1 MKEKQRA
8 RSMKLLKLG
17 RMGMKELV
25 KQPVK
30 QAVREALAEERALA
44 DDGDRDRTEIKE
56 VPRRQTKP
64 TDYDTVE
71 YDTEQDDSGGGML
84 KSALLL
90 AVLGL
95 VAVVLVKKRKML
107 MGAVKSKDSQD
118 ESGTSTVANQRST
131 THSDTIGSEESTSHM
146 SDKEPAERSTGNA
159 DEYDVDTGNEG
170 LSTTE

>member
-1 MKEKQRA
+1 
-8 RSMKLLKLG
+8 MKLLELG

-30 QAVREALAEERALA
+30 QAVREALAEERDLA
-44 DDGDRDRTEIKE
+44 ENEGRDRSETTE
-56 VPRRQTKP
+56 VRRRQPKH

-71 YDTEQDDSGGGML
+71 YDAEQDGSGGGML

-95 VAVVLVKKRKML
+95 VAVMIVKKREKL
-107 MGAVKSKDSQD
+107 MGAVKSEDSQD
-118 ESGTSTVANQRST
+118 ESDSDTVANQRST
-131 THSDTIGSEESTSHM
+131 THSDSIGSEESTSHM
-146 SDKEPAERSTGNA
+146 ADDEPAERSTGA
-159 DEYDVDTGNEG
+159 PDLDTENEG